1 MFVTYASEGKNIQ
14 ATPDG
19 RLACSPVAD
28 SCGPMQGTDLDG
40 PTSMLKSAALLPHS
54 KGLGTMVLN
63 LRVRPEMVREPQ
75 LREKFKHLL
84 QSYFAMGG
92 LQVQVTVMDAETLK
106 KALEHPEEYGNLVIR
121 IGGYT
126 EYFNRL
132 SKELQLEVVKRS
144 ENGM

>member
-1 MFVTYASEGKNIQ
+1 
-14 ATPDG
+14 
-19 RLACSPVAD
+19 
-28 SCGPMQGTDLDG
+28 
-40 PTSMLKSAALLPHS
+40 
-54 KGLGTMVLN
+54 
-63 LRVRPEMVREPQ
+63 
-75 LREKFKHLL
+75 
-84 QSYFAMGG
+84 MGG